1 MAEFGK
7 QVEEK
12 AAQHALLTAILLY
25 QQAGAEYE
33 EFLNLVE
40 RFWENA
46 SEESVRLQH
55 WQA

>member
-1 MAEFGK
+1 MAEFWK
-7 QVEEK
+7 EVEEK
-12 AAQHALLTAILLY
+12 SAQHALLTSILLY

-33 EFLNLVE
+33 EFLALVE

-46 SEESVRLQH
+46 NEESVRLQH

>member
-1 MAEFGK
+1 MAEFWK
-7 QVEEK
+7 EVEEK
-12 AAQHALLTAILLY
+12 SAQHALLTAILLY

-33 EFLNLVE
+33 EFLALVE

>member
-7 QVEEK
+7 EVEEK

-33 EFLNLVE
+33 EFLALVE